1 MTKVPFLFLSII
13 AVVFILLSGCVSS
26 QEKEILGEAGW
37 ESKDTEPAYR
47 SLEDAIGAVGALDDI
62 EAVVPQ
68 KEFYYIKGT
77 GIQIDATAREWI
89 LGMKQ
94 GNETF
99 FYVVNKW
106 GGTKVPWPQQFPHE
120 EIPIYYIKYPE
131 ELFKERPLLIQDLT
145 DGGTREIDE
154 IELIDETYILATE
167 TDRGFFEYRFNA
179 YTGIET

>member
-13 AVVFILLSGCVSS
+13 AVVSILLSGCVSS
-26 QEKEILGEAGW
+26 QENKILGEVGG

-47 SLEDAIGAVGALDDI
+47 SLGDAIGSALALDDI
-62 EAVVPQ
+62 EAVVPE

-77 GIQIDATAREWI
+77 GIQIDATAREWM

-106 GGTKVPWPQQFPHE
+106 GGTKVPWSRQFQYE

-131 ELFKERPLLIQDLT
+131 ELFIEKPLLIQDLT

-154 IELIDETYILATE
+154 IELIDETYILTTE
-167 TDRGFFEYRFNA
+167 TNRGFFEYRFNA